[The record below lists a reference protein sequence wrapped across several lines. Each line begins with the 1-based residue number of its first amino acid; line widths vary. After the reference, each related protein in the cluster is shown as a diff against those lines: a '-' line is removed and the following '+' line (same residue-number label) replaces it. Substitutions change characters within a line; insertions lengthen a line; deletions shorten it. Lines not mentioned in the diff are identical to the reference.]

1 MCQKDSPEEQRQCA
15 KSFSSTFIPTA
26 ICRNTKSDIHNYI
39 IIGKKCTGLGSEYM
53 VHTQLQT
60 GLQCT
65 DIVMDTADVLCVT
78 HLPILSHLRGTTLFS
93 EEGWA
98 ELPGL

>member
-1 MCQKDSPEEQRQCA
+1 MA
-15 KSFSSTFIPTA
+15 
-26 ICRNTKSDIHNYI
+26 H
-39 IIGKKCTGLGSEYM
+39 TGLGTNWAVMSYSEYM
-53 VHTQLQT
+53 VHSQLQT

-78 HLPILSHLRGTTLFS
+78 HLPILSHLQGTMLFN

-98 ELPGL
+98 ELPGLQERNEVITDKITGAQ